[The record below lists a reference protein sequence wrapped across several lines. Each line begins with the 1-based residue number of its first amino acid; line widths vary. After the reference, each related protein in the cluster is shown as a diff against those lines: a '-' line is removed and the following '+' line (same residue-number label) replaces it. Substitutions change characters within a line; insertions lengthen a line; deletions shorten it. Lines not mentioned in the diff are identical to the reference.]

1 MNLSR
6 YLTEELV
13 KLEMN
18 TVLEQPPENGSF
30 EKYRIHA
37 KELILSELVDLLDQN
52 ARIGNRTKLLLDFV
66 NREKKATTGIGFGV
80 AIPHIRSMQAK
91 EFMLAFA
98 RSHEGYEFDSLDK
111 EKVHMFFVM
120 ASPPYDDNM
129 YLKAF
134 KQLATMLQHDSFR
147 EELMSVSSPGEV
159 IRALRQMENV
169 GL

>member
-13 KLEMN
+13 KLEMT
-18 TVLEQPPENGSF
+18 TVLDPPPDNGSY
-30 EKYRIHA
+30 EKYRIRS
-37 KELILSELVDLLDQN
+37 KEIILSELVDLLDSG
-52 ARIGNRTKLLLDFV
+52 ARVGNRTKLLLDFV

-91 EFMLAFA
+91 DFMLAFA

-129 YLKAF
+129 YLRAF
-134 KQLATMLQHDSFR
+134 KQLASMLQYDSFR

-169 GL
+169 G